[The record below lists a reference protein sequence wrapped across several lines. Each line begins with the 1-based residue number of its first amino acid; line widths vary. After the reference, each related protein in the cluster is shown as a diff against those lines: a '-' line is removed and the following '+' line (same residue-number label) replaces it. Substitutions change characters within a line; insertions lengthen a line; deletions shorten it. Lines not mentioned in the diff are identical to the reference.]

1 MRRFSLA
8 LALALT
14 TGAYSVADA
23 AHLTIGP
30 LVQSVGPDHF
40 TVIFET
46 DQPTTGAVKVGV
58 QEVATPLGTH
68 HEATLTGLAPESKHG
83 YSVLLAGQ
91 PVDGGE
97 VVTAPPDGASRPVTF
112 LVYGDNRDA
121 RPEVTA
127 ALVTA
132 MIKEGA
138 AFALH
143 TGDMVASGGDEA
155 KWHDFFDGEKAMLRN
170 LPVFPVAGNHELHA
184 DEGASHLLRYYSAPA
199 PFRAHR
205 WYAFRWGDLA
215 FIALDGN
222 QMVEEQT
229 RFLEAELAAAKG
241 ARHVFVFMHQPP
253 LSTGHHCGA
262 GAYQAA
268 WVHLLEA
275 HHARAVFAGHDHA
288 YERLERGGIRYF
300 ISGGGGA
307 PIYEERM
314 DCNAADHSARRAYS
328 AEHHYLR
335 VRITG
340 EEVDVAVQ
348 RLGSDDP
355 PIETVRWLASAP
367 APVTAIAAPDLEVPP
382 RRPARAWPIPVV
394 VAFVTALLIFVFRQR
409 RNRRNRNR

>member
-1 MRRFSLA
+1 MSRMVFAAVLA
-8 LALALT
+8 
-14 TGAYSVADA
+14 VASAAAADP

-30 LVQSVGPDHF
+30 LVQAVGPDHF

-46 DQPTTGAVKVGV
+46 DQPTTAAVRVGSID
-58 QEVATPLGTH
+58 VATALGTH
-68 HEATLTGLAPESKHG
+68 HEAVVTHLAPETRQR
-83 YSVLLAGQ
+83 YSVLLDGQ

-97 VVTAPPDGASRPVTF
+97 VLTAPPDGAARPVTF

-121 RPEVTA
+121 RPEVTTG
-127 ALVTA
+127 LVNA
-132 MIKEGA
+132 MSKEGA
-138 AFALH
+138 SFALH
-143 TGDMVASGGDEA
+143 SGDMVATGADDT
-155 KWHDFFDGEKAMLRN
+155 KWRAFFDGEKALLRN
-170 LPVFPVAGNHELHA
+170 LPVFPVAGNHELHN
-184 DEGASHLLRYYSAPA
+184 DPGATHLLRYYAAPE
-199 PFRAHR
+199 PFRTHR
-205 WYAFRWGDLA
+205 WYAFRWGDMV

-222 QMVEEQT
+222 QLVEEQT
-229 RFLEAELAAAKG
+229 KFLETELARAKG

-268 WVHLLEA
+268 WVQLFET
-275 HHARAVFAGHDHA
+275 HHVRAVFAGHDHA

-335 VRITG
+335 IRVTG
-340 EEVDVAVQ
+340 DEVDVAVQ

-355 PIETVRWLASAP
+355 PIETVRWQANAP
-367 APVTAIAAPDLEVPP
+367 APVTAIAAPDLENPPP
-382 RRPARAWPIPVV
+382 RKPVRFWPIPVV
-394 VAFVTALLIFVFRQR
+394 VAFVAALLVFAFSR
-409 RNRRNRNR
+409 RRRRK